1 MRKIQVRLSFKPL
14 RTENITPKYIIII
27 NICGMWAQS
36 AYLCPSEISKTIE
49 RGSFS
54 KKKYIHKHIKKRPF
68 SISKGSA

>member
-36 AYLCPSEISKTIE
+36 AYLCPLEISKTIE

-54 KKKYIHKHIKKRPF
+54 KNIYIHKHIKKRPF